1 MDTTKLKS
9 GYIFVVKIENYFV
22 AGLIARVSKNIALLY
37 FYNKR
42 FKKEPAKNDFYISDY
57 KVCYISRASTL
68 GLKNGAWKILFPLDE
83 FDKSKW
89 EIPVFIRKDVLDKS
103 LRKIYYDE
111 NLKEV
116 NDQYVK
122 KGENVKGLPEDG
134 LAGYVYVENVLEK
147 IFLK

>member
-1 MDTTKLKS
+1 M
-9 GYIFVVKIENYFV
+9 E
-22 AGLIARVSKNIALLY
+22 NIAPYSPVWSKYLILTILDACPVWS
-37 FYNKR
+37 KR
-42 FKKEPAKNDFYISDY
+42 PTLIILTAG
-57 KVCYISRASTL
+57 ASMC
-68 GLKNGAWKILFPLDE
+68 I
-83 FDKSKW
+83 
-89 EIPVFIRKDVLDKS
+89 DKS